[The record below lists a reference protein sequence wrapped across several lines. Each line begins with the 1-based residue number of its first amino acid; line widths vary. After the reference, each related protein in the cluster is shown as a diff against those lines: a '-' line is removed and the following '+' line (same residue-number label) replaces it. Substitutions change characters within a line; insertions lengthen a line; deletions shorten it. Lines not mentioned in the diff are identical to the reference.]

1 MQISLL
7 HAVTVRHLLPFSK
20 KKKKSVYE
28 KRRSWRGIVFHS
40 STIKGG
46 RGKKRRREREDREHM
61 AAAHGRQLQQL
72 KAAQPELSPFGQMSK
87 RTTARLVELRM
98 GWGVCTSSD
107 SKQDS
112 TRVDKSEKK
121 QRKKLAFKEFHNMQY
136 SILISYYIEIKRH
149 EHFNIYIHLCYKF
162 GNSLL

>member
-1 MQISLL
+1 MQISLS

-20 KKKKSVYE
+20 KKKKCVYE
-28 KRRSWRGIVFHS
+28 KRRSWRCIVFHS

-87 RTTARLVELRM
+87 RTTARLGGAED
-98 GWGVCTSSD
+98 GVCVCAW
-107 SKQDS
+107 QDS
-112 TRVDKSEKK
+112 TRVDKSEKN
-121 QRKKLAFKEFHNMQY
+121 RERN
-136 SILISYYIEIKRH
+136 
-149 EHFNIYIHLCYKF
+149 
-162 GNSLL
+162 